1 VAILSPGGV
10 SVKLRRWEYD
20 SMSPMTLHA
29 SDPPSNE
36 FESELNKWLR
46 ETVDI
51 DLPRR
56 VVRVDDARILVSK
69 FEPGFAARLH
79 ELLDLMPELFDEA
92 AVVAAYERVG
102 ASRPAETPRML
113 MWHEAMHGLLR
124 AAGERHAIPDLRQ
137 AEVRTGI
144 DSVYAVLQ
152 SVLWSDPKLGDDYAP
167 ADGESSAYVE
177 GLRSLDPSRDLF
189 TRHYGVFDGR
199 AVVNYCPGAA
209 FARVMLAQ
217 AWRACT
223 GTAPP
228 EAVT

>member
-1 VAILSPGGV
+1 
-10 SVKLRRWEYD
+10 
-20 SMSPMTLHA
+20 MTLHA
-29 SDPPSNE
+29 PDSRSNE
-36 FESELNKWLR
+36 FESELNTWLR
-46 ETVDI
+46 ETIDI

-69 FEPGFAARLH
+69 FEPGFSARLH
-79 ELLDLMPELFDEA
+79 ELLDLMRELFDEA
-92 AVVAAYERVG
+92 AVVAAYERVR
-102 ASRPAETPRML
+102 ALRPPETARTL
-113 MWHEAMHGLLR
+113 AWHEAMHELLR
-124 AAGERHAIPDLRQ
+124 TAGDRHAIPDLRQ

-167 ADGESSAYVE
+167 QDGESTAYVE
-177 GLRSLDPSRDLF
+177 GLRNLDPSRDLF

-199 AVVNYCPGAA
+199 AVVNHCPGAA

-223 GTAPP
+223 GEPSPQPLSPA
-228 EAVT
+228 EGERC